1 MKKKTLG
8 KLKIFDI
15 GNFKIK
21 DLDETEDL
29 LSTIRRKL
37 K

>member
-1 MKKKTLG
+1 MKRQPLG

-21 DLDETEDL
+21 DIDETDDL
-29 LSTIRRKL
+29 LAIIRRKL
-37 K
+37 R